1 MQNDFI
7 RAKSDENKQIRI
19 NQILSITDK
28 LFENN
33 TYHNI
38 SLTTISD
45 NMRMSRGNLYK
56 YFNSKEEIFLEIYSR
71 KQKIFINSIVN
82 KLNKMEIEDIT
93 TKSFAQ
99 DFSEV
104 LENNFDYLKYHRIL
118 TSIIETNVS
127 IENLAEFKLEN
138 HKTLSPL
145 LEIIK
150 IKAEVDSIKEAFHL
164 YLTIISHACYLY
176 DRVNY
181 QDVYAKA
188 MRLANLEIADIDF
201 KSRLNK
207 FITICCISAKLQ

>member
-1 MQNDFI
+1 MRNDFV

-181 QDVYAKA
+181 QDAYVKA
-188 MRLANLEIADIDF
+188 MKLANLEIADIDF

>member
-7 RAKSDENKQIRI
+7 RAKSEENKQIRI

-181 QDVYAKA
+181 QDAYVKA
-188 MRLANLEIADIDF
+188 MKLANLEIADIDF

>member
-7 RAKSDENKQIRI
+7 RAKSEENKQIRI

-181 QDVYAKA
+181 QDAYVKA
-188 MRLANLEIADIDF
+188 MKLANLEIADFDF

>member
-71 KQKIFINSIVN
+71 KQRNFINSLVD

-181 QDVYAKA
+181 QDAYVKA
-188 MRLANLEIADIDF
+188 MKLANLEIADIDF

>member
-181 QDVYAKA
+181 QDAYVKA
-188 MRLANLEIADIDF
+188 MKLANLEIADFDF

>member
-181 QDVYAKA
+181 QDAYVKA
-188 MRLANLEIADIDF
+188 MKLANLEIADIDF